1 MKWSQVDIR
10 STANKMTNLNV
21 FLTHDLVK
29 KKKKNNIK
37 TEIIENDQS
46 IKQTKYLSTPQG

>member
-29 KKKKNNIK
+29 KKKKNDIK
-37 TEIIENDQS
+37 TEIIENDRS